1 MSRSRDGRPVGV
13 SSRVVDWCLDGLEEV
28 SVDQVVGD
36 PLADLT
42 VVVPTWERQDFVLR
56 QLRYWAPSAARLVVV
71 DGSDHPLPCR
81 VRGAIDGMERITYR
95 HERRPFHERLAT
107 AGSLVS
113 TKYAV
118 MLGDDE
124 FHLLSGLRTVIRELE
139 EEPGLVGCMGQVLS
153 FSPLDSYRRCLF
165 SRAYRT
171 LCEFDVCQPEPGD
184 RLVAAMDP
192 YTMATPYAVLRTAVW
207 CRSWGSVGG
216 YSSGVA
222 AEMQQAMSV
231 HLLGAFRTVATVQWL
246 RSIENEISAISDSE
260 VEQNRM
266 IWFPEWWTKP
276 CFSAER
282 ESFVAGISEV
292 VAEEIGMSVEECSR
306 DVVLG
311 AEAFLE
317 GSSAEWEYL
326 DSLAGSAGRGPR
338 CVERGVSASGKRSR
352 TH

>member
-1 MSRSRDGRPVGV
+1 
-13 SSRVVDWCLDGLEEV
+13 
-28 SVDQVVGD
+28 
-36 PLADLT
+36 
-42 VVVPTWERQDFVLR
+42 
-56 QLRYWAPSAARLVVV
+56 
-71 DGSDHPLPCR
+71 
-81 VRGAIDGMERITYR
+81 MERITYR
-95 HERRPFHERLAT
+95 HERRPFHERLVT

-124 FHLLSGLRTVIRELE
+124 FHFPSGLRTVIHELE
-139 EEPGLVGCMGQVLS
+139 EESGLVGCMGQVLS
-153 FSPLDSYRRCLF
+153 FSPLDAYRRCLF
-165 SRAYRT
+165 SRVYRT
-171 LCEFDVCQPEPGD
+171 LYEFDVCQTEPVD

-207 CRSWGSVGG
+207 CRSWGSVGS

-246 RSIENEISAISDSE
+246 RSIENEISAISDLE

-266 IWFPEWWTKP
+266 IWFPEWWTKS
-276 CFSAER
+276 CFSTER

-292 VAEEIGMSVEECSR
+292 VAEEIGMTAKECSR
-306 DVVLG
+306 GIVLG

-317 GSSAEWEYL
+317 GSSEEWEHL
-326 DSLAGSAGRGPR
+326 DSSVGSARTGSLS
-338 CVERGVSASGKRSR
+338 VERGVSAVGRRLPDPLGLALRRFRAVVLARMGSQGGDYYGTSKDLPAQLRRDGVKLGPEFIDEVTAVEKLVSEFHELR
-352 TH
+352 RQEQAGA